1 MEYDRFARPSENSQ
15 PPYFFV
21 NYSFDFTILF
31 ERIKNHD
38 MKNKSKITGDKNL
51 VIQNSKD
58 SKIRVNEANPEKQKI
73 NYQLIGIIIGI
84 VSIIVA
90 VIIGWEEIIN
100 FIK

>member
-1 MEYDRFARPSENSQ
+1 
-15 PPYFFV
+15 
-21 NYSFDFTILF
+21 
-31 ERIKNHD
+31 